1 MKDPSLRV
9 LMVEDSENDALLLIR
24 VLRKGGYHS
33 VYERVETAAA
43 MKKALQERQWD
54 IILCDHSL
62 PNFNALSAIALL
74 KESNI
79 DIPLI
84 VVTGTVGEEAAV
96 KCMRLGARDYIM
108 KSKMARLCPVIAREL
123 KEAQARRK
131 HRQAEFQKKAA
142 LEELRKSEEKHL
154 AIIENIEEGYY
165 ESDLKGNL
173 TFFNSAMC
181 QLLGYSREELFGI
194 NSRRFTD
201 KENAK
206 KLFKTF
212 LEVYKTGNPA
222 KAFDWQIIRKD
233 GATRHIEASVS
244 QLKDSSGK
252 PIGFRGIVRDT
263 TERKLWEEKLQQT
276 LEILKKEV
284 NTAIHALATA
294 LEFRDPY
301 TAGHQSRSADLARTI
316 ATEMALP
323 KNKIDGIRMAGS
335 IHDIGKLSIPAEIL
349 SKPTKLTDIEFSLIK
364 EHAQNGYQMLK
375 DVESPWPLAE
385 MVYQHHERMNGT
397 GYPRNLQGDEILL
410 EARIMAVADVM
421 EAMASH
427 RPYRPSLGLQTAYEE
442 IEKNKGILY
451 DSAVVDSCLR
461 LFRQKGYEFQYRNIH
476 KM

>member
-1 MKDPSLRV
+1 MKDQSLRV

-24 VLRKGGYHS
+24 VLKKGGYHS
-33 VYERVETAAA
+33 VYERVETATA
-43 MKKALQERQWD
+43 MKKALQEMPWD
-54 IILCDHSL
+54 IVLCDYSL
-62 PNFNALSAIALL
+62 PKFNALSAIALL
-74 KESNI
+74 KEANM

-84 VVTGTVGEEAAV
+84 VVTGTVGEETAIE
-96 KCMRLGARDYIM
+96 CMRRGAKDYIM
-108 KSKMARLCPVIAREL
+108 KSKMARLCPAIAREL
-123 KEAQARRK
+123 KEAKAGRK
-131 HRQAEFQKKAA
+131 QKQAELQRVTA

-173 TFFNSAMC
+173 TFFNSSMC
-181 QLLGYSREELFGI
+181 QLLGYAREELIGI
-194 NSRRFTD
+194 NSRQFTD

-212 LEVYKTGNPA
+212 YEVYKTGNPA
-222 KAFDWQIIRKD
+222 KEFDWQVIRKD
-233 GATRHIEASVS
+233 GTIRHIEASVS

-263 TERKLWEEKLQQT
+263 TERKLSEEKLQQT

-284 NTAIHALATA
+284 NTAIHVLATA

-301 TAGHQSRSADLARTI
+301 TAGHQSRSADLARAI
-316 ATEMALP
+316 ATEMELP
-323 KNKIDGIRMAGS
+323 RNKIDGIRMAGS

-349 SKPTKLTDIEFSLIK
+349 SKPTKLTNLEFSLIK
-364 EHAQNGYQMLK
+364 EHSRNGYTMLK

-397 GYPRNLQGDEILL
+397 GYPRSLKENEILL

-427 RPYRPSLGLQTAYEE
+427 RPYRPSLGMQAAFEE
-442 IEKNKGILY
+442 IEKNRGVLY

-461 LFRQKGYEFQYRNIH
+461 VFRQKGYEFQYRNIH
-476 KM
+476 

>member
-1 MKDPSLRV
+1 MKDQSLRV

-24 VLRKGGYHS
+24 VLKKGGYHS
-33 VYERVETAAA
+33 VYERVETATA
-43 MKKALQERQWD
+43 MKKALQEMPWD
-54 IILCDHSL
+54 IVLCDYSL
-62 PNFNALSAIALL
+62 PKFNALSAIALL
-74 KESNI
+74 KEANM

-84 VVTGTVGEEAAV
+84 VVTGTVGEETAIE
-96 KCMRLGARDYIM
+96 CMRRGAKDYIM
-108 KSKMARLCPVIAREL
+108 KSKMARLCPAIAREL
-123 KEAQARRK
+123 KEAKAGRK
-131 HRQAEFQKKAA
+131 QKQAELQRVTA

-173 TFFNSAMC
+173 TFFNSSMC
-181 QLLGYSREELFGI
+181 QLLGYAREELIGI
-194 NSRRFTD
+194 NSRQFTD

-212 LEVYKTGNPA
+212 YEVYKTGNPA
-222 KAFDWQIIRKD
+222 KEFDWQVIRKD
-233 GATRHIEASVS
+233 GTIRHIEASVS

-263 TERKLWEEKLQQT
+263 TERKLSEEKLQQT

-284 NTAIHALATA
+284 NTAIHVLATA

-301 TAGHQSRSADLARTI
+301 TAGHQSRSADLARAI
-316 ATEMALP
+316 ATEMELP
-323 KNKIDGIRMAGS
+323 RNKIDGIRMAGS

-349 SKPTKLTDIEFSLIK
+349 SKPTKLTNLEFSLIK
-364 EHAQNGYQMLK
+364 EHSRNGYTMLK

-397 GYPRNLQGDEILL
+397 GYPRNLKDNEILL

-427 RPYRPSLGLQTAYEE
+427 RPYRPSLGMQAAFEE
-442 IEKNKGILY
+442 IEKNRGVLY

-461 LFRQKGYEFQYRNIH
+461 VFRQKGYEFQYRNIH
-476 KM
+476 

>member
-1 MKDPSLRV
+1 MKDQSLRV

-24 VLRKGGYHS
+24 VLKKGGYHS
-33 VYERVETAAA
+33 VYERVETATA
-43 MKKALQERQWD
+43 MKKALQEMPWD
-54 IILCDHSL
+54 IVLCDYSL
-62 PNFNALSAIALL
+62 PKFNALSAIALL
-74 KESNI
+74 KEATI

-84 VVTGTVGEEAAV
+84 VVTGTVGEEAAIE
-96 KCMRLGARDYIM
+96 CMRRGAKDYIM
-108 KSKMARLCPVIAREL
+108 KSKMARLCPAIAREL
-123 KEAQARRK
+123 KEAKARRK
-131 HRQAEFQKKAA
+131 QKQAEFQRTAA

-165 ESDLKGNL
+165 ESDIKGNL
-173 TFFNSAMC
+173 TFFNSSMC
-181 QLLGYSREELFGI
+181 QLLGYSREELIGI
-194 NSRRFTD
+194 NSRQFTD

-212 LEVYKTGNPA
+212 HEVYKTGNPA
-222 KAFDWQIIRKD
+222 KEFDWQVIRKD
-233 GATRHIEASVS
+233 GRIRHIEASVS

-263 TERKLWEEKLQQT
+263 TDRKLSERKLQQT

-284 NTAIHALATA
+284 NTAIHVLATA

-301 TAGHQSRSADLARTI
+301 TAGHQLRSADLARAI
-316 ATEMALP
+316 ATEMELP
-323 KNKIDGIRMAGS
+323 KDKIDGIRMAGS

-349 SKPTKLTDIEFSLIK
+349 SKPTKLTNLEFSLIK
-364 EHAQNGYQMLK
+364 EHSRNGYKMLK

-397 GYPRNLQGDEILL
+397 GYPRNLKENEILL

-421 EAMASH
+421 EAMASY
-427 RPYRPSLGLQTAYEE
+427 RPYRPSLGKQAAFEE
-442 IEKNKGILY
+442 IEKNRGILY
-451 DSAVVDSCLR
+451 DSVVVDSCLR

-476 KM
+476 